1 MATATFPFT
10 TTPFFMQAYA
20 GDPDIYYTAA
30 DFRRFF
36 LAVKR
41 RPGVLGSVDFAVQ
54 QDDVVG
60 WSVKVSPGFA
70 HVAGTGNSYLVQLST
85 TASVSLAGFNTA
97 PTATRTH
104 KVFVAVYDK
113 LISGDLYQ
121 AQIVVTEDEGTGA
134 PTPPGAVASLL
145 LATVTIAKSQ
155 SNIQGKDI
163 KPFADHGGSSG
174 VYYDLEARGM
184 INPGYESASGL
195 LDSAPPRA
203 IYHDGY
209 VRLSG
214 TIERTNGVLFEAG
227 SSHDILSLIQA
238 LRPRYHVRLNCGGNN
253 GTLSAQL
260 HIIPDGTVWLYIP
273 AKIGTTSYTQ
283 PNWIYLDGCTYDL
296 D

>member
-1 MATATFPFT
+1 LATATFPFT
-10 TTPFFMQAYA
+10 TVPFFMQAYA

-41 RPGVLGSVDFAVQ
+41 RPGILGSVDFAVQ

-60 WSVKVSPGFA
+60 WSIKVSPGFA
-70 HVAGTGNSYLVQLST
+70 HVYGTGNSYLVQLST

-97 PTATRTH
+97 PAATRTH

-113 LISGDLYQ
+113 LISGSLYQ
-121 AQIVVTEDEGTGA
+121 GQIVVTEDEGTGA
-134 PTPPGAVASLL
+134 PDPSGAVAFLP

-155 SNIQGKDI
+155 SNIQNKDVKNI
-163 KPFADHGGSSG
+163 ADHGGSSG
-174 VYYDLEARGM
+174 AYYDLQSRGM
-184 INPGYESASGL
+184 INAGYESADSIVG
-195 LDSAPPRA
+195 SAPPRA
-203 IYHDGY
+203 IFHDGY

-214 TIERTNGVLFEAG
+214 AIGRANGVLFEAG
-227 SSHDILSLIQA
+227 SSHDILSLISA
-238 LRPRYHVRLNCGGNN
+238 LRPRYNVHLHCGGNN
-253 GTLSAQL
+253 GTLGAQL
-260 HIIPDGTVWLYIP
+260 NINPDGTVWLYIP